1 MKSLSVKIPLSI
13 AQLMDDSA
21 QLNPNW
27 VAGFL
32 VLNYN
37 RPINKRPQEMTYNY
51 TFKVHD
57 DLHKTIKLKAIDHDL
72 PINEFV
78 ARLLSTYY
86 EV

>member
-1 MKSLSVKIPLSI
+1 MKSLSVKIPLRI
-13 AQLMDDSA
+13 AQLMDDNA

-27 VAGFL
+27 VTGFL

-37 RPINKRPQEMTYNY
+37 KTIEERPVEMTFNY
-51 TFKVHD
+51 TFKVND
-57 DLHKTIKLKAIDHDL
+57 ELHKTIKLKAIDHDL